1 MDGKTPQQQ
10 SPVNSSAWPLPDY
23 HNQGRGVRVGSGNP
37 LSQKKK
43 KKNALNKDLMA
54 QEGLLGAI
62 ILNSQNLI
70 RDNKMLLEILLGS
83 KTSICWQRSPPGGS
97 WALGSGRFALQSI
110 SGGPLWP

>member
-1 MDGKTPQQQ
+1 MARLHNSRVQ
-10 SPVNSSAWPLPDY
+10 STAVHGLCQIITIKEEVLEWDLETLLAK
-23 HNQGRGVRVGSGNP
+23 
-37 LSQKKK
+37 KKK

-97 WALGSGRFALQSI
+97 WALGSERFALQSI